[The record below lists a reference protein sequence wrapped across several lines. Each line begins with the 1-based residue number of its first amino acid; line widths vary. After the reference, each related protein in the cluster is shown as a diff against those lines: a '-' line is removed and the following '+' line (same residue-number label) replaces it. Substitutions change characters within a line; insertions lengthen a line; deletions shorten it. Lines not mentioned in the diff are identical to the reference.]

1 MLPDKFLQNL
11 ASDIKT
17 SDFDRILPTTFR
29 VNTLKSDFET
39 IKSKLDFE
47 YTVQD
52 GAFITNHPLRQIQEM
67 DIYKNGEIYV
77 QGLSSMIPA
86 TILNLESCDCVL
98 DICSAPGS
106 KTSQIAAMMQN
117 TGQIIANDNSRIRIY
132 KLEANLKK
140 LGVTNTT
147 IVHSSGQSLWQKYP
161 DYFDKSLVDVPCSM
175 EGRFSSLNPKSYKDW
190 SPGKVKELAQLQKFL
205 LRSAFGCTKP
215 GGTIVYSTCTINT
228 RENEEVVEWL
238 LEKEPGR
245 VELVST
251 QRINPSPIM
260 EGFFVAKLKK
270 L

>member
-1 MLPDKFLQNL
+1 
-11 ASDIKT
+11 
-17 SDFDRILPTTFR
+17 
-29 VNTLKSDFET
+29 
-39 IKSKLDFE
+39 
-47 YTVQD
+47 
-52 GAFITNHPLRQIQEM
+52 
-67 DIYKNGEIYV
+67 
-77 QGLSSMIPA
+77 
-86 TILNLESCDCVL
+86 
-98 DICSAPGS
+98 
-106 KTSQIAAMMQN
+106 
-117 TGQIIANDNSRIRIY
+117 
-132 KLEANLKK
+132 
-140 LGVTNTT
+140 
-147 IVHSSGQSLWQKYP
+147 
-161 DYFDKSLVDVPCSM
+161 M

>member
-1 MLPDKFLQNL
+1 MQNL
-11 ASDIKT
+11 PSDIKP

-39 IKSKLDFE
+39 IKSKLNFE
-47 YTVQD
+47 YIVHN
-52 GAFITNHPLRQIQEM
+52 GVFITNHPLRQIQEM

-86 TILNLESCDCVL
+86 TILNPESCDCVL
-98 DICSAPGS
+98 DLCSAPGS
-106 KTSQIAAMMQN
+106 KTSQMAAMMNN

-132 KLEANLKK
+132 KLEANLKN
-140 LGVTNTT
+140 LGVTNTIT
-147 IVHSSGQSLWQKYP
+147 VHSSGQSLWQKYP

-175 EGRFSSLNPKSYKDW
+175 EGRFTSLDPKSYKNW
-190 SPGKVKELAQLQKFL
+190 SPNKVKELAQLQKFL

-215 GGTIVYSTCTINT
+215 GGTIVYSTCTLNT
-228 RENEEVVEWL
+228 RENEKVVEWL
-238 LEKEPGR
+238 LKKETGK
-245 VELVST
+245 VELLSI

-260 EGFFVAKLKK
+260 EGFFVAKLRK